1 MGLAACGDL
10 GDWGFFTGDDE
21 GVDGPRNEANRAL
34 ILWQLGGAGS
44 HLIFLCVLMSSSKEN
59 FLRSEAELKLDLVS
73 QP

>member
-1 MGLAACGDL
+1 MDLAACGDL

-34 ILWQLGGAGS
+34 ILWQGAES

-59 FLRSEAELKLDLVS
+59 FLRSEAELKLDLVL

>member
-1 MGLAACGDL
+1 MGLVACGDL

-34 ILWQLGGAGS
+34 ILWQGAES

-59 FLRSEAELKLDLVS
+59 FLRSEAELKLDLVL